1 MHEVLTE
8 RAAERDLRRLPSG
21 DFERILAV
29 IRALAAD
36 PRPPGSRKMVG
47 SKSDWRIRI
56 GTWRVIYE
64 VDDEAEV
71 VRIMRVG
78 HRREVYR

>member
-1 MHEVLTE
+1 MHEVYTE
-8 RAAERDLRRLPSG
+8 RAAERDLRRLPPG
-21 DFERILAV
+21 DFERIIAV
-29 IRALAAD
+29 IRAFAAD

>member
-1 MHEVLTE
+1 MHEVYTE
-8 RAAERDLRRLPSG
+8 RAAERDLRRLPPG
-21 DFERILAV
+21 DFERIIAV

-64 VDDEAEV
+64 VDDEAEA

>member
-1 MHEVLTE
+1 MHEVYTE
-8 RAAERDLRRLPSG
+8 RAAERDLRRLPPG
-21 DFERILAV
+21 DFERIIAV

>member
-1 MHEVLTE
+1 MHEVYTE
-8 RAAERDLRRLPSG
+8 RAAERDLRRLPPG
-21 DFERILAV
+21 DFERIIAV

-36 PRPPGSRKMVG
+36 PRPPGSRKMVS

-71 VRIMRVG
+71 VQIMRVG

>member
-1 MHEVLTE
+1 
-8 RAAERDLRRLPSG
+8 
-21 DFERILAV
+21 
-29 IRALAAD
+29 
-36 PRPPGSRKMVG
+36 MVS

-64 VDDEAEV
+64 VDDEAEA